1 MNDDMRNTAAG
12 MDVDSMIAESQ
23 AARDRIYTSLFSGE
37 SGDDFDGAVI
47 DHLPATE
54 QEIKDSIADLVHVTD
69 TVIASLRDVA
79 RDGNIDIKVR
89 LILMLSAASISSVVK
104 ETITRLMTTV
114 KASRAYDGTRE
125 AA

>member
-54 QEIKDSIADLVHVTD
+54 QEIKDSIADLMHVTT
-69 TVIASLRDVA
+69 TVVQSLRSLASDP
-79 RDGNIDIKVR
+79 NIDVKMR
-89 LILMLSAASISSVVK
+89 LILMLSAASISAATKDV
-104 ETITRLMTTV
+104 IRRLMTTV